1 MTSPTLPTPAEYRN
15 FADECL
21 SWANKVRS
29 QERRNTLLEIA
40 RTWMQMALRIEQ
52 GEQAE

>member
-1 MTSPTLPTPAEYRN
+1 MTLPTLPTPTEYRN

-21 SWANKVRS
+21 GWANKVRS
-29 QERRNTLLEIA
+29 QERRNALLEFA
-40 RTWMQMALRIEQ
+40 RTWMQMALRIER